1 MIQEDSSAFF
11 KPFIEDS
18 QPRPIILRET
28 PLPIDLHS
36 HGRASDRQKIVRDHE
51 IPLPIR
57 LPGKATKSSARSEQS
72 TPSPANALSIP
83 RREDSSVFSEIS
95 DLSLRVE
102 QITRTDMQASAA
114 SAVLVDRF
122 PAAATPWVPEPFLP
136 AWLRRKELAMPL
148 GLVMASCIASLVVVR
163 TAQHPGQAMAI
174 IFVLMCS
181 ACVSSVVG
189 FAFSAIAGASLYHF
203 VNSPLEAVC
212 IMLWCSI
219 AIQVYSVIRLWGSIQ
234 WPRLIPFLAGG
245 FLTVTPFCWLVL
257 HISPKFYL
265 AGIGLFIAIY
275 GTYLSLRKPLT
286 VKPGPKTS
294 MAVDLMTGALGGM
307 TGPFAAFPGAA
318 ITIWCGMR
326 GWDKVVQRSIF
337 QPYILIM
344 QVVTL
349 GVFSFMG
356 GSSSF
361 RPSSALFAIPAV
373 LGCHIGLI
381 LFERLSNQ
389 HVLRMERSGG
399 DLPDEHRNEHA
410 DDRERGRRPIPH
422 PPSNSICSAGA
433 SASISDVTV
442 SGSSSTGAD
451 ASSGFSGAPPC
462 PASRRAPRRRD
473 DRRRAP
479 GQR

>member
-18 QPRPIILRET
+18 QSRPIILRET
-28 PLPIDLHS
+28 TLPIDLPS
-36 HGRASDRQKIVRDHE
+36 QGRTTDRLKIVRDHE
-51 IPLPIR
+51 IPLPV
-57 LPGKATKSSARSEQS
+57 LHPGKVAKSSARSEQS
-72 TPSPANALSIP
+72 TPSPANARAIP

-114 SAVLVDRF
+114 CAVLVDR
-122 PAAATPWVPEPFLP
+122 PPMATTPWAPEPFLP
-136 AWLRRKELAMPL
+136 AWLHRKELAMPL
-148 GLVMASCIASLVVVR
+148 SLAIASCVACLVVAN
-163 TAQHPGQAMAI
+163 TAHRPGQAMAI
-174 IFVLMCS
+174 MLVLMCS

-234 WPRLIPFLAGG
+234 WPKLVPFLAGG
-245 FLTVTPFCWLVL
+245 LLTVAPFCWLVL
-257 HISPKFYL
+257 HISPRYYL

-286 VKPGPKTS
+286 LKPGPRTS
-294 MAVDLMTGALGGM
+294 TAVDLLTGALGGM

-389 HVLRMERSGG
+389 QFNRLVHGLLIIS
-399 DLPDEHRNEHA
+399 
-410 DDRERGRRPIPH
+410 
-422 PPSNSICSAGA
+422 GA
-433 SASISDVTV
+433 SMMLKIL
-442 SGSSSTGAD
+442 G
-451 ASSGFSGAPPC
+451 
-462 PASRRAPRRRD
+462 
-473 DRRRAP
+473 
-479 GQR
+479 